1 MKIIKR
7 HPLVFIVFLVFLLLG
22 CFFVAVNMG
31 SIDVTLGQLFKGLFL
46 EYDKDVASI
55 YTIRF
60 PRVIV
65 AVLVGAALAVAGLI
79 FQVVLKNP
87 LADPGLLGVSNG
99 AYLVSIL
106 LSIFFSKLY
115 PVIPLL
121 SFLGGV
127 GIFVLIYS
135 LSVKSGFQS
144 TRIILIGVAIN
155 FTLTAV
161 VNLIKSSTGSIA
173 SEAMGTLK
181 LYNWDDVRILLI
193 YLVPLLVIALFMAKA
208 CNLLGMEDR
217 TLLSLGINV
226 DFYRFGMSLLAV
238 LLCSMSVAIAGVIS
252 FIGLIVPHL
261 SRVLVGNEHKFLI
274 PVTVLMGTIV
284 LLVAD
289 TVGRVLFAPYEISS
303 AVIMA
308 VVGGPLFIVLLKRS
322 VDLNGS

>member
-1 MKIIKR
+1 MAMIKR
-7 HPLVFIVFLVFLLLG
+7 HPIVFILFLIVVLLG
-22 CFFVAVNMG
+22 CFFIAINLG
-31 SIDVTLGQLFKGLFL
+31 SIDVSIGQLFKGLFV
-46 EYDKDVASI
+46 EYNEDVASI

-65 AVLVGAALAVAGLI
+65 AILVGAALAISGLI

-87 LADPGLLGVSNG
+87 LADPGLLGISNG
-99 AYLVSIL
+99 AFLISIL
-106 LSIFFSKLY
+106 LNIFFSQLY

-127 GIFVLIYS
+127 GVFLLIYS
-135 LSVKSGFQS
+135 LSVKSGFKS

-161 VNLIKSSTGSIA
+161 VNLVKSSTGSIA

-181 LYNWDDVRILLI
+181 LYNWDDVHMLLI
-193 YLVPLLVIALFMAKA
+193 YLVPLLILAIFMAKA

-226 DFYRFGMSLLAV
+226 DFYRFGLSLLAV

-261 SRVLVGNEHKFLI
+261 SRLLVGNEHKFLI
-274 PVTVLMGTIV
+274 PVTGLMGTIV
-284 LLVAD
+284 LLTAD

-308 VVGGPLFIVLLKRS
+308 VVGGPVFIVLLKRS